1 MVPIVNIIIIK
12 VIKKL
17 KNILYR
23 IKIISLTIIINI
35 AKNVNIITSIKI
47 IMQVIIK
54 FKIIHILTTKLK
66 KINMNTSMGN
76 LVRII
81 TIKII
86 NIKDTIIMIIII
98 KISMSM
104 HISMIMDIAI
114 KVSVWKQRFYTLYVF
129 IFLIFSWRYPK
140 HWSSDLLP
148 LYILSGIRQR

>member
-35 AKNVNIITSIKI
+35 AKNVNIIITSIKI
-47 IMQVIIK
+47 IMKVITK
-54 FKIIHILTTKLK
+54 FKMIHILTTKLKKIK

-76 LVRII
+76 LVKII

-98 KISMSM
+98 TISMSM
-104 HISMIMDIAI
+104 NISMIMDIAI
-114 KVSVWKQRFYTLYVF
+114 KVSV
-129 IFLIFSWRYPK
+129 
-140 HWSSDLLP
+140 
-148 LYILSGIRQR
+148 